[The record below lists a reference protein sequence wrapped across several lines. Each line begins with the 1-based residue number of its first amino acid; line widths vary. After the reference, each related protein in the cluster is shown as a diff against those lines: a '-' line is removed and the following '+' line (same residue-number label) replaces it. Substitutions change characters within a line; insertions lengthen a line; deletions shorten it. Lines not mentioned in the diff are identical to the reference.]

1 MTPPWPDDPARA
13 VAEWAQRRLVVPPG
27 HANAGKPLVLPQ
39 YFVDFLTDALVP
51 GVREAGCFV
60 ARKNAKSACVAVL
73 LLAFL
78 ALDGPLRRRGF
89 RGAIASI
96 SREKASE
103 LWQQLK
109 DIAVAA
115 GLAGLNFG
123 KVPRHVRSA
132 WGRVD
137 ILSADKH
144 AGHASGFDLA
154 IADELGL
161 FPEKGRD
168 LVAGLLSST
177 SARDGRLLAISIL
190 GNSPLAREMVD
201 RQDDP
206 STVVHLHQAP
216 PGCRVDDER
225 AWAQANPTLG
235 TIKSLSYMEAM
246 SRRASLHPS
255 EQTSFR
261 AFDLNQAG
269 DPGVQMIVDP
279 ALWNVVANKR
289 KPERAGPCY
298 VGIDLGGS
306 SSMTAGAAYWP
317 ESGRLDCWGAFG
329 DIPSLA
335 DRGEGDGVGERYV
348 TMQKRGLLRTWPGR
362 VTPVSEFMAW
372 LAEELA
378 GENIELAVADRYRK
392 AECEDAMARAN
403 VSWRMEWRGVGCG
416 QHGCEDV
423 RAFQKAVAAGT
434 LRPGENLLLE
444 SAIFESVIRFDA
456 NGNPALD
463 KGRRKGR
470 IDALS
475 AATLCIG
482 AGVRKTGRPLT
493 PWCMAVA

>member
-261 AFDLNQAG
+261 AFDLNQAE
-269 DPGVQMIVDP
+269 I
-279 ALWNVVANKR
+279 
-289 KPERAGPCY
+289 
-298 VGIDLGGS
+298 LGC
-306 SSMTAGAAYWP
+306 
-317 ESGRLDCWGAFG
+317 R
-329 DIPSLA
+329 
-335 DRGEGDGVGERYV
+335 
-348 TMQKRGLLRTWPGR
+348 
-362 VTPVSEFMAW
+362 
-372 LAEELA
+372 
-378 GENIELAVADRYRK
+378 
-392 AECEDAMARAN
+392 
-403 VSWRMEWRGVGCG
+403 
-416 QHGCEDV
+416 
-423 RAFQKAVAAGT
+423 
-434 LRPGENLLLE
+434 
-444 SAIFESVIRFDA
+444 
-456 NGNPALD
+456 
-463 KGRRKGR
+463 
-470 IDALS
+470 
-475 AATLCIG
+475 
-482 AGVRKTGRPLT
+482 
-493 PWCMAVA
+493 